1 MRDAGHRGVAATLVR
16 LQEFCAWSDMEVQMR
31 EFVRQCLHCTDTRSG
46 DVVPRPLVR
55 RSTGPRRI
63 KYCMYVGGSGPEASQ
78 GLSEDCGF
86 RYILVIMDDLRNF
99 VSMEPVEVCTAEETA
114 ASVLTW
120 CKTLGVPR
128 VWVNDTATHFKN
140 AILTRLR

>member
-1 MRDAGHRGVAATLVR
+1 
-16 LQEFCAWSDMEVQMR
+16 
-31 EFVRQCLHCTDTRSG
+31 
-46 DVVPRPLVR
+46 
-55 RSTGPRRI
+55 
-63 KYCMYVGGSGPEASQ
+63 MYVGGSGPQASQ
-78 GLSEDCGF
+78 GLSEDGGF